1 MGRIAGENYRHT
13 NAPALPFLNPV
24 PTPFFHASSTPPS
37 PPKSFFIPVSTLLN
51 LLAGAWF
58 GTALGTFVC
67 VFCTACGSTV
77 CYFVSKKLGSR
88 LVVC

>member
-1 MGRIAGENYRHT
+1 
-13 NAPALPFLNPV
+13 
-24 PTPFFHASSTPPS
+24 
-37 PPKSFFIPVSTLLN
+37 LLN